1 MNELRPFDPFAV
13 DPFDDGFR
21 ALLRPWRL
29 EPAASAPPIRIDVSE
44 RDDAY
49 TVKAEIPGVR
59 REDIDVRI
67 DGNIVTISA
76 EVATDSEQR
85 DGERVLRRERQRG
98 ASRRSFSL
106 ECPLDE
112 AHAEASHLDGVLTL
126 TLPKKPGK
134 SPRQLTIQ

>member
-1 MNELRPFDPFAV
+1 MNELRPFDPFAI
-13 DPFDDGFR
+13 DPFDEGFR

-29 EPAASAPPIRIDVSE
+29 EPAETVPPIRIDVSE

-76 EVATDSEQR
+76 ETTSGTEQK

-98 ASRRSFSL
+98 VSRRSFSL

-112 AHAEASHLDGVLTL
+112 EHADAGYEDGVLTL

-134 SPRQLTIQ
+134 APRQLTIQ